1 MSLLPLNENYS
12 SPLKPDD
19 KNDVIFELP
28 SISSMKSNDQTEGF
42 LNFITS
48 HGNTKLNA
56 GVDNLTKEKTR
67 YQMLLDGSIDQLS
80 SSGIK
85 NLLSIED
92 KASNT
97 EMAEIIFAMKM
108 LENVQEIQ
116 VDGGVDLEI
125 KHTEE
130 EIAKYTEIKE
140 NLTKAIHKQLS

>member
-108 LENVQEIQ
+108 LENVN
-116 VDGGVDLEI
+116 LEI